1 MGTRRMGMM
10 AFLTALAVCVASM
23 AIAGCLWF
31 FAKRS
36 RSDWTAP
43 RRTGFDLWARRFLAL
58 SAFTGLCAFALYGWT
73 YLGAG

>member
-1 MGTRRMGMM
+1 MGIL
-10 AFLTALAVCVASM
+10 AFLLTLAVCVVSIV
-23 AIAGCLWF
+23 IAALLWM

-36 RSDWTAP
+36 SSDWTAP